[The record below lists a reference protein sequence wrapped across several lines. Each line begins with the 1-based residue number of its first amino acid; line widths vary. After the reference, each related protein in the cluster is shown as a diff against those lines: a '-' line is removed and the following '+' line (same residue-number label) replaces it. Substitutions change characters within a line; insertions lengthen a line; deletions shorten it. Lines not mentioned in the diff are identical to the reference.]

1 MNIGAITRLGN
12 HDPCE
17 TLTTGI
23 APFDTFLSNIDQRL
37 FGSSAV
43 RALTLMEIRSH
54 LVDKREYFLDS
65 GLSEEESIHKAI
77 QSMGDPID
85 IASSQRACLVKE
97 FKSISLC
104 LGTMYGLFMGGFFGL
119 CAYCVAGFQAGV
131 GYGLFFGLMSGIL
144 YGLYMGMLT
153 AFYTPE
159 EQLPSTSINEG
170 GIEGTGNFSVS
181 LSRRNK
187 NQLRLV
193 AIGLLLSGLCFL
205 LVSLISFFFP
215 WFFFPWTSMY
225 PWWISLIVTAGAL
238 LGAETV
244 VSNFYE
250 CHVCDKGILVAR
262 LFYRRD
268 FCEWKNLRE
277 VGLWQD
283 IKRFAPFRWKK
294 VWYAVYQTNSGK
306 RRRFLVFPD
315 VKNSQRLIVLLQEKA
330 QANKDRD
337 RTSVN
342 LQA

>member
-97 FKSISLC
+97 FKSIGLRT
-104 LGTMYGLFMGGFFGL
+104 GTIFGLFMGGFLGFRV
-119 CAYCVAGFQAGV
+119 YCVAGFQAGV
-131 GYGLFFGLMSGIL
+131 GYGLFSGLMSGIL
-144 YGLYMGMLT
+144 FGLLMGMILS
-153 AFYTPE
+153 FYTPE

-181 LSRRNK
+181 LGRRNK
-187 NQLRLV
+187 NQTRLV
-193 AIGLLLSGLCFL
+193 AIVLLLGGLCFL
-205 LVSLISFFFP
+205 LMGLRGFFFP
-215 WFFFPWTSMY
+215 WISVY
-225 PWWISLIVTAGAL
+225 PWWLNLIVTAAAL
-238 LGAETV
+238 LGVTAG

-250 CHVCDKGILVAR
+250 CHVCEEGILVKR

-315 VKNSQRLIVLLQEKA
+315 MKNSQRLIVLLQEKV
-330 QANKDRD
+330 QANKERD